1 MSDDET
7 FWNESQVK
15 TSAKTFSFDD
25 RESGGGLGESSSL
38 QMCGISLDGTAQ
50 LFQQVQAGLRQS
62 ESDSSSVTDH
72 KHTTQFELH
81 QLISEKSLNCFLD
94 ADSPQ
99 FTTLKTGLDSGEEVR
114 ILRRQIEELWTMPN
128 PKKTVRKMML
138 KQPFMLELFRSL
150 ESKKQ
155 LLREAVSLGDGD
167 SILTVVVYLS
177 RTLKKTYFNQILLE
191 LPVAA
196 VHYAAYLSTRARTA
210 ELSDL
215 LEMLTKNKDVS
226 MKQFEVATH
235 SPQRQLQRLTACAKN
250 HVFDSRDCKILD
262 SYIKFLEWQA
272 ESHIEGDSVVDCL
285 SELCEKHW
293 GEVKG
298 PLSPLC
304 FCQQQGVSDK
314 QYQWTAINARAKLQA
329 WPDIQTLL
337 TAKGWL
343 RGPKLRVSLPMENVV
358 TTLHASGAPQEVLYT
373 FLQLID
379 NLDKRLAVARL
390 VACDKAIIEAS
401 MTLRDKQ
408 SMPSF
413 RAALPPS

>member
-1 MSDDET
+1 MGDED

-15 TSAKTFSFDD
+15 TSAKIFSFDD

-50 LFQQVQAGLRQS
+50 LFQQVQAGLRQGD
-62 ESDSSSVTDH
+62 SDGASMADN
-72 KHTTQFELH
+72 KNATQFELH
-81 QLISEKSLNCFLD
+81 QLISEKSLNCILD

-99 FTTLKTGLDSGEEVR
+99 YMTLKTGLDPAAEVR
-114 ILRRQIEELWTMPN
+114 ILRRQLEEMWTTPD

-138 KQPFMLELFRSL
+138 KQPFMLELFRSI

-155 LLREAVSLGDGD
+155 LLHEAVTVGDGD
-167 SILTVVVYLS
+167 SILTVVVFLS

-191 LPVAA
+191 SPVAA
-196 VHYAAYLSTRARTA
+196 THYTAYLSTRARTA

-215 LEMLTKNKDVS
+215 LEMLGKNKDAS
-226 MKQFEVATH
+226 MKQFEVASQST
-235 SPQRQLQRLTACAKN
+235 QRQLQRLIVCAKN
-250 HVFDSRDCKILD
+250 HVFDSKDSLILD
-262 SYIKFLEWQA
+262 NYIKFLEWKG

-298 PLSPLC
+298 PLSPAW
-304 FCQQQGVSDK
+304 FTQQQRVSDK

-329 WPDIQTLL
+329 WPDIQALL

-343 RGPKLRVSLPMENVV
+343 RGPKLRVSLPMEHVI
-358 TTLHASGAPQEVLYT
+358 TTLHSCGAPQDVLYT

-401 MTLRDKQ
+401 MTLRDRQ
-408 SMPSF
+408 SLPSF
-413 RAALPPS
+413 RATLPSS